1 MIQVD
6 AMSSTTPAHGDA
18 PKPPASGF
26 EQLAKERAQD
36 ADDLLDIQWWKAW
49 SWSRRPWD
57 SEARKSLA
65 RIKTSLETARVW
77 HDEGGL
83 GDHEKQF
90 ERVLERPLT
99 HRSLD
104 TLIELVYA
112 LDELLVI
119 AGDAEF
125 VRRRLCAEG
134 LPDGDETPLKAIQD
148 ALADNPA
155 PSGEAEL
162 EATRQQLRTLYEM
175 RRFRYRRLRARRR
188 MKTAALLLAGILLL
202 GLVVVLAIGI
212 DDAVDGDPSLVLLT
226 AAAGALGGTL
236 ANLFRLRDALSRGTE
251 LRAFKPSL
259 LAQPA
264 VGAASG
270 LVVVLA
276 VEGGFLGI
284 ADQDNEVR
292 WATTTMLAFAAGYSE
307 AMFVGIVRKAADAF
321 SDDARST
328 ASKGE
333 PEPDAD
339 GERKGA

>member
-1 MIQVD
+1 MIRVD
-6 AMSSTTPAHGDA
+6 AMSSSTPAAADSA
-18 PKPPASGF
+18 KAAASGF
-26 EQLAKERAQD
+26 EQLARERAQD
-36 ADDLLDIQWWKAW
+36 ADDLLDTPWWKAW

-77 HDEGGL
+77 HDQGRL

-104 TLIELVYA
+104 NLIELVYA

-125 VRRRLCAEG
+125 VHRRRCAEL
-134 LPDGDETPLKAIQD
+134 LPDGDDTALKTVQD
-148 ALADNPA
+148 ALAGNPA
-155 PSGEAEL
+155 PSGAAEL
-162 EATRQQLRTLYEM
+162 EAARQELRTLYEM

-188 MKTAALLLAGILLL
+188 MKTAVLLLAGMLLL
-202 GLVVVLAIGI
+202 GLVIVLAIGI
-212 DDAVDGDPSLVLLT
+212 DDAVDGDPSLVLL
-226 AAAGALGGTL
+226 AGAAGALGGTL
-236 ANLFRLRDALSRGTE
+236 ANLLRLRDDLKSGTE

-270 LVVVLA
+270 LVVLLA

-284 ADQDNEVR
+284 ADQDDEVR
-292 WATTTMLAFAAGYSE
+292 WATTTMLAFAAGFSE
-307 AMFVGIVRKAADAF
+307 ALFIGIVRRAADAF
-321 SDDARST
+321 SEDASST
-328 ASKGE
+328 ASGGKPGSS
-333 PEPDAD
+333 D
-339 GERKGA
+339 GAERKRA